1 MERGPRHNA
10 PTQATLQEIDAAIHK
25 RSGRGGVLD
34 MMPDEADSSSKG
46 KDSTSISHR
55 SPNGDMRGYEYL
67 DHTADVQL
75 HSWDHDLKGAL
86 EQMVLSMFGYMTS
99 LESVS
104 IDQDLSQKIGSNI
117 EVEGHDLESLIFNFL
132 NEWLFIFH
140 STYFL
145 VKEIRIS
152 YLDRENFVITS
163 SAKGEKINLSKHTQG
178 TEVKAITYSN
188 MQIKETSQR
197 CDLWVIV
204 DI

>member
-1 MERGPRHNA
+1 
-10 PTQATLQEIDAAIHK
+10 
-25 RSGRGGVLD
+25 